1 MPCSSYVG
9 SWLLELGSDVT
20 ESAGQIKGFTVL
32 LLFTFT
38 TAVGL
43 LTLG

>member
-20 ESAGQIKGFTVL
+20 ESAGQIKGFTVI
-32 LLFTFT
+32 LFTFT
-38 TAVGL
+38 TAML
-43 LTLG
+43 DC